1 MMIVSNRQSIEV
13 IKKDL
18 FTNNTQARN
27 TTNPVWKNHERK
39 KGTELVFHHLGM
51 EGSKENSDNLLI
63 TSLIKRER
71 INVTRKKKYARS
83 TIPLTFDAKKRIQR
97 NRYKN
102 KNRVVSKKKTHS
114 NDKSYV
120 SAENKMACTYYFETD
135 SLEKARKILSEPN
148 SIYLYYIN
156 IDDDDNVVSNLNF
169 SKEKAD
175 NILHWQYV
183 LKDEKYLVQLP
194 VDIDLI
200 TFFLLSADREEIVLD
215 LKLHGNLKCN
225 ATLTDLEVEQSV
237 RRLLWNELFR
247 NNSNYYLCNRWYE
260 KKPFREFQYVITTIW
275 VGYDLNCTNW
285 HSEEPFTLQK
295 DSLPLVTPMV
305 CFFLSFHFVWIFIVL
320 DINRKNH
327 QGSESSTMYYK
338 KNEKPYGIKRFF
350 IKVLHGKF
358 SNCCKSSCCRPS
370 RRLIFFLWLFI
381 LLPFGLYRTIVRY
394 VISSNFYH
402 ESAILRPSEPVL
414 YYFIEKMSL
423 CVKIVSDVVYAI
435 ALPFFF
441 IFIGGRSCKKYE
453 MSEETVDDRGD
464 TTSFIETL
472 ITPCYNVCTIINSCL
487 NTDCCCVCTFQKCR
501 NGKRCCCTCSR
512 NRNIK
517 KCLFHECFLKWVLY
531 MFDFM
536 RCLIPICPFIFYY
549 DCCNCCSCCTFM
561 DDRSCKCCNCFDC
574 CCCNCCECCN
584 GCKYNYFFRGALIA
598 LNLLI
603 WLFVSFAVFLR
614 PIISTFTFL
623 IRSFTYFF
631 FVALPIREHLMRYA
645 VIGITTIVYFSN
657 YLQEVINMNKEILN
671 NIFELQTQRIFQ
683 SEESSEQIDKVQE
696 NQFNYIYARLKFVKK
711 RLYFLFLKTVI
722 IFMYLFIAIETFIT
736 NRKSFT
742 GATVPYIVETLLLII
757 GPYAI
762 SLFLRV
768 YKENF
773 LTDENKIEIQSAYDS
788 YIELQLSDIHDEHV
802 QNPPSLQEEEDC
814 CCFNSC
820 SEYSKFCDEDYV
832 DVISLS
838 VPTERNDVYEMVS

>member
-1 MMIVSNRQSIEV
+1 MIVSNRQSIEV

-71 INVTRKKKYARS
+71 INVTRKKIYARS
-83 TIPLTFDAKKRIQR
+83 SIPLTFDAKKRIQR

-120 SAENKMACTYYFETD
+120 SAENKMTCTYYFETD

-156 IDDDDNVVSNLNF
+156 IDDDDDVVSNLNF

-175 NILHWQYV
+175 DILHWQYV

-338 KNEKPYGIKRFF
+338 KNEKPYGIKRFI

-358 SNCCKSSCCRPS
+358 SHCCKSSCCRPS

-441 IFIGGRSCKKYE
+441 Y
-453 MSEETVDDRGD
+453 
-464 TTSFIETL
+464 
-472 ITPCYNVCTIINSCL
+472 
-487 NTDCCCVCTFQKCR
+487 
-501 NGKRCCCTCSR
+501 
-512 NRNIK
+512 
-517 KCLFHECFLKWVLY
+517 LY
-531 MFDFM
+531 
-536 RCLIPICPFIFYY
+536 
-549 DCCNCCSCCTFM
+549 
-561 DDRSCKCCNCFDC
+561 
-574 CCCNCCECCN
+574 
-584 GCKYNYFFRGALIA
+584 
-598 LNLLI
+598 
-603 WLFVSFAVFLR
+603 WW
-614 PIISTFTFL
+614 
-623 IRSFTYFF
+623 
-631 FVALPIREHLMRYA
+631 
-645 VIGITTIVYFSN
+645 
-657 YLQEVINMNKEILN
+657 
-671 NIFELQTQRIFQ
+671 
-683 SEESSEQIDKVQE
+683 KV
-696 NQFNYIYARLKFVKK
+696 
-711 RLYFLFLKTVI
+711 
-722 IFMYLFIAIETFIT
+722 M
-736 NRKSFT
+736 
-742 GATVPYIVETLLLII
+742 
-757 GPYAI
+757 
-762 SLFLRV
+762 
-768 YKENF
+768 
-773 LTDENKIEIQSAYDS
+773 
-788 YIELQLSDIHDEHV
+788 
-802 QNPPSLQEEEDC
+802 
-814 CCFNSC
+814 
-820 SEYSKFCDEDYV
+820 
-832 DVISLS
+832 
-838 VPTERNDVYEMVS
+838 

>member
-120 SAENKMACTYYFETD
+120 SAENKMACTYYFETN

-338 KNEKPYGIKRFF
+338 KKR
-350 IKVLHGKF
+350 K
-358 SNCCKSSCCRPS
+358 
-370 RRLIFFLWLFI
+370 
-381 LLPFGLYRTIVRY
+381 TIWYKTV
-394 VISSNFYH
+394 FY
-402 ESAILRPSEPVL
+402 
-414 YYFIEKMSL
+414 
-423 CVKIVSDVVYAI
+423 
-435 ALPFFF
+435 
-441 IFIGGRSCKKYE
+441 
-453 MSEETVDDRGD
+453 
-464 TTSFIETL
+464 
-472 ITPCYNVCTIINSCL
+472 
-487 NTDCCCVCTFQKCR
+487 Q
-501 NGKRCCCTCSR
+501 
-512 NRNIK
+512 
-517 KCLFHECFLKWVLY
+517 
-531 MFDFM
+531 
-536 RCLIPICPFIFYY
+536 
-549 DCCNCCSCCTFM
+549 
-561 DDRSCKCCNCFDC
+561 
-574 CCCNCCECCN
+574 
-584 GCKYNYFFRGALIA
+584 
-598 LNLLI
+598 
-603 WLFVSFAVFLR
+603 
-614 PIISTFTFL
+614 
-623 IRSFTYFF
+623 
-631 FVALPIREHLMRYA
+631 
-645 VIGITTIVYFSN
+645 GITW
-657 YLQEVINMNKEILN
+657 
-671 NIFELQTQRIFQ
+671 
-683 SEESSEQIDKVQE
+683 QIQ
-696 NQFNYIYARLKFVKK
+696 
-711 RLYFLFLKTVI
+711 
-722 IFMYLFIAIETFIT
+722 
-736 NRKSFT
+736 
-742 GATVPYIVETLLLII
+742 
-757 GPYAI
+757 
-762 SLFLRV
+762 
-768 YKENF
+768 
-773 LTDENKIEIQSAYDS
+773 
-788 YIELQLSDIHDEHV
+788 
-802 QNPPSLQEEEDC
+802 
-814 CCFNSC
+814 
-820 SEYSKFCDEDYV
+820 
-832 DVISLS
+832 
-838 VPTERNDVYEMVS
+838 